1 MHGTTLTR
9 TQRTRR
15 TSARN
20 HGTRPLKNW
29 LSRYRTPR
37 HGTHR
42 PGWRTG
48 LCDRCHRTRW
58 RRFVHRTR
66 PGLRNDHARRRRLR
80 RTCNHWCCGTRRC
93 RWNLGSGGR
102 RNRRRRWRRRRNHC
116 GRSRRRRGTRR
127 RHSRR
132 RDCNHARSGGWNHG
146 SRWLLRWGRNHFWS
160 RSRGR
165 RFRCRNH
172 RRRRRRCRS
181 WRWRRNHRLG
191 GDRRRCR
198 TSWWRHSFL
207 LLRDSFQHVSRA
219 GDMRQIDLGLDFFFA
234 AQWTR
239 GPGRRRLRF
248 GRAAEVHPHLFR
260 FMLLERTGMRLL
272 LSHPDK
278 R

>member
-9 TQRTRR
+9 TQWPGR

-20 HGTRPLKNW
+20 RRTRTLKNW
-29 LSRYRTPR
+29 LSRHGTPG

-42 PGWRTG
+42 SRRRTG

-58 RRFVHRTR
+58 RSFVHRTR
-66 PGLRNDHARRRRLR
+66 SGLRNDHARRRRLR
-80 RTCNHWCCGTRRC
+80 RTCNHWRSRTRR
-93 RWNLGSGGR
+93 GR
-102 RNRRRRWRRRRNHC
+102 RNLRRGWRRRRNHG
-116 GRSRRRRGTRR
+116 GRSRRHRGTRR
-127 RHSRR
+127 CHSRR

-146 SRWLLRWGRNHFWS
+146 SRWLLRWRRNHFRP

-172 RRRRRRCRS
+172 RRRGRRCRS
-181 WRWRRNHRLG
+181 WRWRRNHRLR

-198 TSWWRHSFL
+198 TSRWRHRFL

-234 AQWTR
+234 AQRTR

-248 GRAAEVHPHLFR
+248 RRAAEVQPHLFR
-260 FMLLERTGMRLL
+260 FMLLERTGMRFL